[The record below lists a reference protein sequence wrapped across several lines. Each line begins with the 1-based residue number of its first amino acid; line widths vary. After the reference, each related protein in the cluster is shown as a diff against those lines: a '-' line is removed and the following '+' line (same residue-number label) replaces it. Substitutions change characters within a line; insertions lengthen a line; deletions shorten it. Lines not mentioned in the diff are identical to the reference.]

1 MIIDFHTHTFP
12 DAIAEKTIAYL
23 AERGGIQPRREGTL
37 SSLIKNM
44 SESGIDRS
52 VVLPVV
58 TNPRQ
63 ERTINRVSA
72 ENNGKNGVFF
82 AGGIHPDSSD
92 VEGTLDYIKESGLF
106 GIKFH
111 PDYQGVHFDDPR
123 MIRVMRAA
131 AERGLYIVTHAGW
144 DVAFRDHVH
153 CTPDMILNVLKELN
167 GLIEDKLIL
176 AHLGGYDMPDEVLEK
191 LVGLPVYM
199 DTAAVLRLYP
209 EKCKQ
214 IIQAHGAD
222 KILFAS
228 DSPWDSQ
235 REYVSYIR
243 SFALG
248 NEAEEKIFHGNA
260 QRILG
265 IDFDN

>member
-23 AERGGIQPRREGTL
+23 TEKGGIKPYREGTL
-37 SSLIKNM
+37 SSLIENM
-44 SESGIDRS
+44 KLSGVDYS

-58 TNPRQ
+58 TAPKQ

-72 ENNGKNGVFF
+72 ENNGKNNVFF
-82 AGGIHPDSSD
+82 AGGIHPDSRNVD
-92 VEGTLDYIKESGLF
+92 ETLDFIKESGLF
-106 GIKFH
+106 GIKLH

-123 MIRVMRAA
+123 YVRIIRGA
-131 AERGLYIVTHAGW
+131 AERGLYIITHAGY

-153 CTPDMILNVLKELN
+153 CTPDMVLNVLKELK

-176 AHLGGYDMPDEVLEK
+176 AHLGGYDMPDESLKK
-191 LVGLPVYM
+191 LIGAPVYM

-209 EKCKQ
+209 EKCRE
-214 IIQAHGAD
+214 IIIRHGAD
-222 KILFAS
+222 RILFAS

-235 REYVSYIR
+235 KDYIDILKSFSLGRET
-243 SFALG
+243 
-248 NEAEEKIFHGNA
+248 EEKIFHQNA
-260 QRILG
+260 EKILKSG
-265 IDFDN
+265 K